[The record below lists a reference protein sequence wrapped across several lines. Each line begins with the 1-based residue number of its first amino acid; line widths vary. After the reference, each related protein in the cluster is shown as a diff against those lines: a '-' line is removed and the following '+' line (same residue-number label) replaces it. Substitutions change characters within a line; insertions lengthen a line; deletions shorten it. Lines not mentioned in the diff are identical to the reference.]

1 MSRRG
6 QRSRYRN
13 DAEDDDQDDGWERTS
28 AQKRANGDYASS
40 LSASSMTR
48 ELDDLMRI
56 IEADWNIV
64 TTTNVCPELC
74 ILNNVCSQFGST
86 LLWKRPCS
94 SWIEARSDAIT
105 MLSKPCI
112 AELNVHYNSLL
123 MVRTLTYKSELVPY

>member
-74 ILNNVCSQFGST
+74 ILNNVCSQLAVLSCGNGHAAHGSK
-86 LLWKRPCS
+86 L
-94 SWIEARSDAIT
+94 ART
-105 MLSKPCI
+105 
-112 AELNVHYNSLL
+112 
-123 MVRTLTYKSELVPY
+123 R